1 MLRVRRLQ
9 DRLAQRLTG
18 ISVSLADLIDRQ
30 RNKLQSSWTWRRD
43 VRVVVSPYRIC
54 PIGAHCDHQLGPVLG
69 MAVSAYTLLAF
80 VHHDSSEVRIASEHY
95 GEERSFDLS
104 LPLTRNDGGWE
115 RYARGAAYAL
125 QDILPREPQGIV
137 GSVYGTLP
145 GGGLS
150 SSASVTLAY
159 LLALAHANR
168 LDIEPRKLVRLAL
181 KAETEFVGV
190 SVGILD
196 PAAITGSRREHLL
209 AIDTRTSKWKPLP
222 LGGAAPEYRLLIVS
236 TGTTRNLSGTGYNQ
250 RVAECFAAAERLAG
264 LTGQRDAR
272 FLGDYEDSVF
282 NTFRHKLPAAEKRRT
297 SHFFGERARVLRGMV
312 LWQQGDL
319 EAFGRLM
326 KESCDSSIHN
336 YQTGSEE
343 LIELQRILVATP
355 GVFGARFSGAG
366 FGGCSVALVEAH
378 EAERIRASV
387 EQTFRHRFPHLAS
400 RARAFLVES
409 EDGARIV

>member
-1 MLRVRRLQ
+1 MSL
-9 DRLAQRLTG
+9 
-18 ISVSLADLIDRQ
+18 SLANLIDRQ
-30 RNKLQSSWTWRRD
+30 RKKLQSSRISEQE

-54 PIGAHCDHQLGPVLG
+54 PIGAHSDHQLGPVLG
-69 MAVSAYTLLAF
+69 MAVSAYTIFAF
-80 VHHDSSEVRIASEHY
+80 ALRDSSEVRIASEHY
-95 GEERSFDLS
+95 GEEGSFDLNQ
-104 LPLTRNDGGWE
+104 PLARNEGSWE

-125 QDILPREPQGIV
+125 QDLLPRKPRGIV

-168 LDIEPRKLVRLAL
+168 LELEPRKLVSLAL

-196 PAAITGSRREHLL
+196 PAAIVGSRREHLL
-209 AIDTRTSKWKPLP
+209 AIDTRTSEWKPLP
-222 LGGAAPEYRLLIVS
+222 LGVAAPDYRILIVF
-236 TGTTRNLSGTGYNQ
+236 TGTTRNLSGTGYNR
-250 RVAECFAAAERLAG
+250 RVAECFAAAKRLAE
-264 LTGQRDAR
+264 LTGHRDAQ
-272 FLGDYEDSVF
+272 FLGDYNDSVF
-282 NTFRHKLPAAEKRRT
+282 GELREKLPPAEKRRA
-297 SHFFGERARVLRGMV
+297 SHFFGERARVLQGIA
-312 LWQQGDL
+312 LWQKGDL
-319 EAFGRLM
+319 DAFGRLM

-336 YQTGSEE
+336 YETGSEE

-366 FGGCSVALVEAH
+366 FGGCSVALVEAE
-378 EAERIRASV
+378 EAERIRLSV
-387 EQTFRHRFPHLAS
+387 EGAFLHRFPHLAG

-409 EDGARIV
+409 EDGARVV